1 LNRTIPPDDFKMQL
15 NEDIAPLQALSYPGP
30 VETPEEAQGEVAAP
44 HVTAEGEPRW
54 LDSDERATW
63 MSLMSLLIK
72 LPAALDAQLQRDS
85 GLSHF
90 EYTVLAGLSEMPGG
104 SLRMSVLAA
113 LADGSLPRLS
123 QVVARLERRGLVRRT
138 PDPDDGRYTLA
149 TLTDAG
155 RATVTEA
162 APGHVET
169 VRNLV
174 FDPLTKGK
182 ARQLRDICHRILTA
196 LDPGDR
202 CFDHLR

>member
-1 LNRTIPPDDFKMQL
+1 M
-15 NEDIAPLQALSYPGP
+15 
-30 VETPEEAQGEVAAP
+30 ETPGEAGREVTPP

-54 LDSDERATW
+54 LDSDERAAW

-90 EYTVLAGLSEMPGG
+90 EYNVLAGLSEMPGG

-149 TLTDAG
+149 TLTDVG
-155 RATVTEA
+155 RAVVTEA

-174 FDPLTKGK
+174 FDPLTKGR
-182 ARQLRDICHRILTA
+182 ARQLRDICHRILA
-196 LDPGDR
+196 AIDPGDR

>member
-1 LNRTIPPDDFKMQL
+1 
-15 NEDIAPLQALSYPGP
+15 
-30 VETPEEAQGEVAAP
+30 VETPGEAGSKVTAP
-44 HVTAEGEPRW
+44 HVTAAAEPRW
-54 LDSDERATW
+54 LESDERATW

-85 GLSHF
+85 SLSHF
-90 EYTVLAGLSEMPGG
+90 EYNVLAGLSEMPGG

-149 TLTDAG
+149 VLTEAG
-155 RATVTEA
+155 RAVVTEA

-182 ARQLRDICHRILTA
+182 VRQLRDICHRILA
-196 LDPGDR
+196 AIDPGDH

>member
-1 LNRTIPPDDFKMQL
+1 
-15 NEDIAPLQALSYPGP
+15 
-30 VETPEEAQGEVAAP
+30 VENSEEAGTEAAAVAETETEAG
-44 HVTAEGEPRW
+44 AGPRW
-54 LDSDERATW
+54 LDADERVAW
-63 MSLMSLLIK
+63 LSLMSLLVK

-155 RATVTEA
+155 RAVVTEA

-196 LDPGDR
+196 LDPGDH

>member
-1 LNRTIPPDDFKMQL
+1 
-15 NEDIAPLQALSYPGP
+15 
-30 VETPEEAQGEVAAP
+30 VETPGEAATEVAAG
-44 HVTAEGEPRW
+44 AEPRW
-54 LDSDERATW
+54 LDSDERAAW
-63 MSLMSLLIK
+63 LSLVSLMVK
-72 LPAALDAQLQRDS
+72 LPAALDAQLQRSSD
-85 GLSHF
+85 LSHF
-90 EYTVLAGLSEMPGG
+90 EYTVLAGLSEVPGG

-123 QVVARLERRGLVRRT
+123 QVVARLERRGLVRRA

-155 RATVTEA
+155 RAVVTKA

-174 FDPLTKGK
+174 FDQLPKGK
-182 ARQLRDICHRILTA
+182 ARQLRDICRRILSA
-196 LDPGDR
+196 IDPSDH

>member
-1 LNRTIPPDDFKMQL
+1 
-15 NEDIAPLQALSYPGP
+15 
-30 VETPEEAQGEVAAP
+30 VETPGEAGSEVTAP

-85 GLSHF
+85 GLSQF
-90 EYTVLAGLSEMPGG
+90 EYNVLAGLSEMPGG

-155 RATVTEA
+155 RAVVAEA

-169 VRNLV
+169 VRSLV
-174 FDPLTKGK
+174 FDPLPKGK

-196 LDPGDR
+196 IDPGDR

>member
-1 LNRTIPPDDFKMQL
+1 VDT
-15 NEDIAPLQALSYPGP
+15 PG
-30 VETPEEAQGEVAAP
+30 EAQAA
-44 HVTAEGEPRW
+44 VEPRW
-54 LDSDERATW
+54 LDTEERAAW
-63 MSLMSLLIK
+63 LSLMSLLIK
-72 LPAALDAQLQRDS
+72 LPAALDAQLQRDA

-90 EYTVLAGLSEMPGG
+90 EYTVLAGLSEAPGG

-123 QVVARLERRGLVRRT
+123 QVIARLERRDLVRRT

-149 TLTDAG
+149 VLTDAG
-155 RATVTEA
+155 RDAVTAA

-174 FDPLTKGK
+174 FDPLTKAK
-182 ARQLRDICHRILTA
+182 TRQLRDICLRVLRA
-196 LDPGDR
+196 VDPGGH

>member
-1 LNRTIPPDDFKMQL
+1 
-15 NEDIAPLQALSYPGP
+15 
-30 VETPEEAQGEVAAP
+30 VETLGKSGTEAAVPAGTESGTEVAA
-44 HVTAEGEPRW
+44 AAEPRW
-54 LDSDERATW
+54 LDAEERAAW
-63 MSLMSLLIK
+63 LSLVSLLIK
-72 LPAALDAQLQRDS
+72 LPAVLDAQLQRDA

-90 EYTVLAGLSEMPGG
+90 EYNVLAGLSEAPDG

-123 QVVARLERRGLVRRT
+123 QVVARLERRDLVHRC

-155 RATVTEA
+155 RALVTAA

-169 VRNLV
+169 VRSLV

-182 ARQLRDICHRILTA
+182 ARQLRDICLRILSA
-196 LDPGDR
+196 IDPGDR